1 MALASVY
8 WDTGKAWT
16 RPTDEVLPVRG
27 RRTVCRVGDCCS
39 RAVGDS
45 SGLCSRHVFRLGREP
60 DPKRGGQRGNEL
72 PDLRAPS
79 FGGTA
84 ACAGKDTEL
93 WFPEPGEL
101 FTEAQAICHGCA
113 VRTECFEYAIG
124 DPSLKGVWAG
134 TSERARARIRAERA
148 QRALLEPAPVAS

>member
-1 MALASVY
+1 MTARACVVVMFLGWGGSR
-8 WDTGKAWT
+8 T
-16 RPTDEVLPVRG
+16 R
-27 RRTVCRVGDCCS
+27 
-39 RAVGDS
+39 
-45 SGLCSRHVFRLGREP
+45 SGAA
-60 DPKRGGQRGNEL
+60 DRGNEL

-113 VRTECFEYAIG
+113 VRTECFEYTIG